1 MKTEQLNQLRQLV
14 NSYDWEDGSLFVSV
28 YYDKCYDFFSIVGGG
43 MICCAYR
50 KFLLVPELE
59 KVLLRY
65 FDLYVIR
72 DVFK

>member
-1 MKTEQLNQLRQLV
+1 MTTEQLNQLRQLV

-28 YYDKCYDFFSIVGGG
+28 YYDKCDYFFSILGGG
-43 MICCAYR
+43 RLCCAYG
-50 KFLLVPELE
+50 KFLHVPKLE

-65 FDLYVIR
+65 FDLDVIR